1 MFCEN
6 CGNQISDKDMYCA
19 CCGAKINKRY
29 AGPSQDQN
37 YVTPEWEQIPP
48 NDQWPSNQANPV
60 RMNQPAPMPANKAA
74 ASSGIRNVYFVDF
87 LCRLFSKENIPL
99 CIYLVIN
106 MVIIGGIMS
115 VLFVLPLQWG
125 MLSGFFV
132 YLATI
137 VIALSPIGEF
147 IVRFQ
152 TGCKKIKDPEIMSR
166 LEPLFYEVYQKA
178 KMQEPLI
185 SDSVRLYMNDDES
198 ENAFATGRRTIC
210 VTRGLLNM
218 PDEVIKATLGH
229 EFGHLAH
236 KDTDR
241 CLLVVLGNTAIA
253 GICTLIEL
261 GALFFNI
268 VASVMAAFTRNEN
281 SFIVA
286 MFGVFSSVVMLG
298 IVRCFTKLWTWIG
311 ILLVMKTSRN
321 NEYMADAFSCRL
333 GYRDSLCLLLQHFG
347 DDHPKGLFCQSC
359 KQSSRECGQNQSHFK
374 SGCCLLEQAGDKT
387 IYIVHKKYG
396 RNR

>member
-333 GYRDSLCLLLQHFG
+333 G
-347 DDHPKGLFCQSC
+347 DDHPKGLFASLA
-359 KQSSRECGQNQSHFK
+359 SSHPENADRINHILNQ
-374 SGCCLLEQAGDKT
+374 GVA
-387 IYIVHKKYG
+387 Y
-396 RNR
+396 

>member
-198 ENAFATGRRTIC
+198 ENAFATGRNPKHSVIC
-210 VTRGLLNM
+210 VTTGLLNKLDYYELEGVVAHELSHIKNYDIRLSAVVTVM
-218 PDEVIKATLGH
+218 VGFIVMLSDFVSRMLFWGGGSSDDNDSKGGNPILMIIGLICLILAPIFGNLMKLALSRRREYLADASAVELTRNPDGLISALEKISADPDELKTANKAT
-229 EFGHLAH
+229 A
-236 KDTDR
+236 
-241 CLLVVLGNTAIA
+241 NMY
-253 GICTLIEL
+253 
-261 GALFFNI
+261 I
-268 VASVMAAFTRNEN
+268 VNPFRGE
-281 SFIVA
+281 
-286 MFGVFSSVVMLG
+286 
-298 IVRCFTKLWTWIG
+298 K
-311 ILLVMKTSRN
+311 K
-321 NEYMADAFSCRL
+321 
-333 GYRDSLCLLLQHFG
+333 
-347 DDHPKGLFCQSC
+347 K
-359 KQSSRECGQNQSHFK
+359 KQSNIWSTHPATEDRIE
-374 SGCCLLEQAGDKT
+374 A
-387 IYIVHKKYG
+387 I
-396 RNR
+396 RNLK

>member
-1 MFCEN
+1 MKRREERKMFCEN

-19 CCGAKINKRY
+19 CCGAKINKRCV
-29 AGPSQDQN
+29 GPSQDQN

-60 RMNQPAPMPANKAA
+60 RMNQPAPMPANKEA

-347 DDHPKGLFCQSC
+347 DDHPKGLFASLA
-359 KQSSRECGQNQSHFK
+359 SSHPENADRINHILNQ
-374 SGCCLLEQAGDKT
+374 GVA
-387 IYIVHKKYG
+387 Y
-396 RNR
+396 

>member
-6 CGNQISDKDMYCA
+6 CGNPITDKDIYCMR
-19 CCGAKINKRY
+19 CGARINRETNGRKPVPVNHQWS
-29 AGPSQDQN
+29 GDHNIQ
-37 YVTPEWEQIPP
+37 TPV
-48 NDQWPSNQANPV
+48 NNQWPGNQSTPT
-60 RMNQPAPMPANKAA
+60 PANM
-74 ASSGIRNVYFVDF
+74 SSKSGGIRNVYFIDF

-115 VLFVLPLQWG
+115 AMFNLSLQWG

-152 TGCKKIKDPEIMSR
+152 TGCKKIKDPEVMNR

-185 SDSVRLYMNDDES
+185 SDSVRLYMNEDES

-210 VTRGLLNM
+210 VTRGLLNL
-218 PDEVIKATLGH
+218 PDEAIKATLGH

-241 CLLVVLGNTAIA
+241 CLLVVLGNTAIS
-253 GICTLIEL
+253 GICVFIEMI
-261 GALFFNI
+261 ALFFNI
-268 VASVMAAFTRNEN
+268 VSTVMSIFTRNED
-281 SFIVA
+281 SFFVA

-298 IVRCFTKLWTWIG
+298 IVRCSFAGGSYKPRSYELF
-311 ILLVMKTSRN
+311 VK
-321 NEYMADAFSCRL
+321 
-333 GYRDSLCLLLQHFG
+333 
-347 DDHPKGLFCQSC
+347 DDMG
-359 KQSSRECGQNQSHFK
+359 E
-374 SGCCLLEQAGDKT
+374 
-387 IYIVHKKYG
+387 KK
-396 RNR
+396 

>member
-1 MFCEN
+1 
-6 CGNQISDKDMYCA
+6 
-19 CCGAKINKRY
+19 
-29 AGPSQDQN
+29 
-37 YVTPEWEQIPP
+37 
-48 NDQWPSNQANPV
+48 
-60 RMNQPAPMPANKAA
+60 
-74 ASSGIRNVYFVDF
+74 
-87 LCRLFSKENIPL
+87 
-99 CIYLVIN
+99 
-106 MVIIGGIMS
+106 
-115 VLFVLPLQWG
+115 
-125 MLSGFFV
+125 
-132 YLATI
+132 
-137 VIALSPIGEF
+137 
-147 IVRFQ
+147 
-152 TGCKKIKDPEIMSR
+152 
-166 LEPLFYEVYQKA
+166 
-178 KMQEPLI
+178 
-185 SDSVRLYMNDDES
+185 
-198 ENAFATGRRTIC
+198 
-210 VTRGLLNM
+210 M

-229 EFGHLAH
+229 EVGHLAH

-347 DDHPKGLFCQSC
+347 DDHPKGLFASLA
-359 KQSSRECGQNQSHFK
+359 SSHPENADRINHILNQ
-374 SGCCLLEQAGDKT
+374 GVA
-387 IYIVHKKYG
+387 Y
-396 RNR
+396 

>member
-6 CGNQISDKDMYCA
+6 CGNPITDKDIYCMR
-19 CCGAKINKRY
+19 CGARINRETNGRKPVPVNHQWS
-29 AGPSQDQN
+29 GDHNIQ
-37 YVTPEWEQIPP
+37 TPV
-48 NDQWPSNQANPV
+48 NNQWPGNQSTPT
-60 RMNQPAPMPANKAA
+60 PANM
-74 ASSGIRNVYFVDF
+74 SSKSGGIRNVYFIDF

-347 DDHPKGLFCQSC
+347 DDHPKGLFASLA
-359 KQSSRECGQNQSHFK
+359 SSHPENADRINHILNQ
-374 SGCCLLEQAGDKT
+374 GVA
-387 IYIVHKKYG
+387 Y
-396 RNR
+396 

>member
-1 MFCEN
+1 MFCKN
-6 CGNQISDKDMYCA
+6 CGNPIADKDMYCMH
-19 CCGAKINKRY
+19 CGTKVNRENL
-29 AGPSQDQN
+29 Q
-37 YVTPEWEQIPP
+37 EQQGIPV
-48 NDQWPSNQANPV
+48 NNQKLIKQADSMPV
-60 RMNQPAPMPANKAA
+60 NNPAPMPVKTSTKPA
-74 ASSGIRNVYFVDF
+74 GIRNVYFVDF

-115 VLFVLPLQWG
+115 VMFNLSLQWG

-137 VIALSPIGEF
+137 SIALSPIGEF

-152 TGCKKIKDPEIMSR
+152 TGCKKINDPEIMER
-166 LEPLFYEVYQKA
+166 LEPIFYEVYQKA

-210 VTRGLLNM
+210 VTRGLLNL

-253 GICTLIEL
+253 GICTIIEMV
-261 GALFFNI
+261 ALFFNI
-268 VASVMAAFTRNEN
+268 VATVMSIFTRNED
-281 SFIVA
+281 SFFVSI
-286 MFGVFSSVVMLG
+286 FGVFSSAVMLG
-298 IVRCFTKLWTWIG
+298 IVRCFTKIWTWIG

-321 NEYMADAFSCRL
+321 NEYMADAFSCKL
-333 GYRDSLCLLLQHFG
+333 GYGESLCMLLQHFG
-347 DDHPKGLFCQSC
+347 DDHPKGLFASLA
-359 KQSSRECGQNQSHFK
+359 SSHPENEDRINHILNQ
-374 SGCCLLEQAGDKT
+374 GVA
-387 IYIVHKKYG
+387 Y
-396 RNR
+396 

>member
-125 MLSGFFV
+125 MLFV

-347 DDHPKGLFCQSC
+347 DDHPKGLFASLA
-359 KQSSRECGQNQSHFK
+359 SSHPENADRINHILNQ
-374 SGCCLLEQAGDKT
+374 GVA
-387 IYIVHKKYG
+387 Y
-396 RNR
+396 

>member
-19 CCGAKINKRY
+19 CCGAKINKRC

-198 ENAFATGRRTIC
+198 ENAFATGRTIC

-347 DDHPKGLFCQSC
+347 DDHPKGLFASLA
-359 KQSSRECGQNQSHFK
+359 SSHPENADRINHILNQ
-374 SGCCLLEQAGDKT
+374 GVA
-387 IYIVHKKYG
+387 Y
-396 RNR
+396 

>member
-74 ASSGIRNVYFVDF
+74 ASSGIRNVDF

-347 DDHPKGLFCQSC
+347 DDHPKGLFASLA
-359 KQSSRECGQNQSHFK
+359 SSHPENADRINHILNQ
-374 SGCCLLEQAGDKT
+374 GVA
-387 IYIVHKKYG
+387 Y
-396 RNR
+396 

>member
-236 KDTDR
+236 KDTGR

-347 DDHPKGLFCQSC
+347 DDHPKGLFASLA
-359 KQSSRECGQNQSHFK
+359 SSHPENADRINHILNQ
-374 SGCCLLEQAGDKT
+374 GVA
-387 IYIVHKKYG
+387 Y
-396 RNR
+396 

>member
-241 CLLVVLGNTAIA
+241 CLLVVLGNMAIA

-347 DDHPKGLFCQSC
+347 DDHPKGLFASLA
-359 KQSSRECGQNQSHFK
+359 SSHPENADRINHILNQ
-374 SGCCLLEQAGDKT
+374 GVA
-387 IYIVHKKYG
+387 Y
-396 RNR
+396 

>member
-218 PDEVIKATLGH
+218 PEVIKATLGH

-347 DDHPKGLFCQSC
+347 DDHPKGLFASLA
-359 KQSSRECGQNQSHFK
+359 SSHPENADRINHILNQ
-374 SGCCLLEQAGDKT
+374 GVA
-387 IYIVHKKYG
+387 Y
-396 RNR
+396 

>member
-6 CGNQISDKDMYCA
+6 CGNPITDKDIYCMR
-19 CCGAKINKRY
+19 CGARINRETNGRKPVPVNHQWS
-29 AGPSQDQN
+29 GNHNIQTSVN
-37 YVTPEWEQIPP
+37 
-48 NDQWPSNQANPV
+48 NQWPGNQSTSA
-60 RMNQPAPMPANKAA
+60 PANM
-74 ASSGIRNVYFVDF
+74 SSKPGGIRNVYFIDF

-115 VLFVLPLQWG
+115 AMFNLSLQWG

-137 VIALSPIGEF
+137 SIALSPIGEF

-152 TGCKKIKDPEIMSR
+152 TSCKKIKDPEVMNR

-185 SDSVRLYMNDDES
+185 SDSVRLYMNEDES

-210 VTRGLLNM
+210 VTRGLLNLL
-218 PDEVIKATLGH
+218 DEAIKATLGH
-229 EFGHLAH
+229 EFRHFAH

-241 CLLVVLGNTAIA
+241 CLLVVLGNTAIS
-253 GICTLIEL
+253 GICVFIEMI
-261 GALFFNI
+261 ALFFNI
-268 VASVMAAFTRNEN
+268 VSTVMSIFTRNED
-281 SFIVA
+281 SFFVA

-298 IVRCFTKLWTWIG
+298 IVRCSFAGGSYKPRSYELF
-311 ILLVMKTSRN
+311 VK
-321 NEYMADAFSCRL
+321 
-333 GYRDSLCLLLQHFG
+333 
-347 DDHPKGLFCQSC
+347 DDMG
-359 KQSSRECGQNQSHFK
+359 E
-374 SGCCLLEQAGDKT
+374 
-387 IYIVHKKYG
+387 KK
-396 RNR
+396 

>member
-236 KDTDR
+236 KDIDR

-347 DDHPKGLFCQSC
+347 DDHPKGLFASLA
-359 KQSSRECGQNQSHFK
+359 SSHPENADRINHILNQ
-374 SGCCLLEQAGDKT
+374 GVA
-387 IYIVHKKYG
+387 Y
-396 RNR
+396 

>member
-1 MFCEN
+1 MKRREERKMFCEN

-19 CCGAKINKRY
+19 CCGAKINKRCV
-29 AGPSQDQN
+29 GPSQDQN

-166 LEPLFYEVYQKA
+166 LEPLFYEKA

-347 DDHPKGLFCQSC
+347 DDHPKGLFASLA
-359 KQSSRECGQNQSHFK
+359 SSHPENADRINHILNQ
-374 SGCCLLEQAGDKT
+374 GVA
-387 IYIVHKKYG
+387 Y
-396 RNR
+396 

>member
-210 VTRGLLNM
+210 VMNM

-347 DDHPKGLFCQSC
+347 DDHPKGLFASLA
-359 KQSSRECGQNQSHFK
+359 SSHPENADRINHILNQ
-374 SGCCLLEQAGDKT
+374 GVA
-387 IYIVHKKYG
+387 Y
-396 RNR
+396 

>member
-1 MFCEN
+1 
-6 CGNQISDKDMYCA
+6 
-19 CCGAKINKRY
+19 
-29 AGPSQDQN
+29 
-37 YVTPEWEQIPP
+37 
-48 NDQWPSNQANPV
+48 
-60 RMNQPAPMPANKAA
+60 MNQPAPMPANKAA

-185 SDSVRLYMNDDES
+185 SDSVRLYMNEDES

-347 DDHPKGLFCQSC
+347 DDHPKGLFASLA
-359 KQSSRECGQNQSHFK
+359 SSHPENADRINHILNQ
-374 SGCCLLEQAGDKT
+374 GVA
-387 IYIVHKKYG
+387 Y
-396 RNR
+396 

>member
-19 CCGAKINKRY
+19 CCGAKINKRC

-241 CLLVVLGNTAIA
+241 CLLVLGNTAIA

-261 GALFFNI
+261 CALFFNI

-347 DDHPKGLFCQSC
+347 DDHPKGLFASLA
-359 KQSSRECGQNQSHFK
+359 SSHPENADRINHILNQ
-374 SGCCLLEQAGDKT
+374 GVA
-387 IYIVHKKYG
+387 Y
-396 RNR
+396 